1 MVSTTTER
9 PKVVLVNRSIV
20 INNKGEILLIQ
31 RIKSDSW
38 NGGFWEIP
46 GGKLDEGQDITH
58 ALEREVFEETNLLIN
73 PISRTAYFESSIISQ
88 GKYIGLPY
96 IVIIGISLLDVGKI
110 KLSEEHQDFTWKT
123 VNQALNYKLTEE
135 THKALVVLKKQIS
148 QIIKKYSLKA
158 SQ

>member
-1 MVSTTTER
+1 MVSMTTER

-31 RIKSDSW
+31 RNNDDSW
-38 NGGFWEIP
+38 GGGFWEIP

-88 GKYIGLPY
+88 GKYLGMPY
-96 IVIIGISLLDVGKI
+96 IAIIGISLLDVGKI
-110 KLSEEHQDFTWKT
+110 KLSEEHQNFTWKT

-148 QIIKKYSLKA
+148 QIIKKYSPKA